1 MGILELDCGNTWY
14 YMSSDIPFAIPFSH
28 LRTHFRESS
37 RKELGNG
44 GGVAPFLIM
53 EIINK
58 HGIGFCVTDE
68 RVTNVLQWERMI
80 LKCNITREHLLYLI
94 NEDFTH
100 RRRSTSFETK
110 ETE

>member
-44 GGVAPFLIM
+44 GGG
-53 EIINK
+53 E
-58 HGIGFCVTDE
+58 
-68 RVTNVLQWERMI
+68 
-80 LKCNITREHLLYLI
+80 
-94 NEDFTH
+94 
-100 RRRSTSFETK
+100 
-110 ETE
+110 